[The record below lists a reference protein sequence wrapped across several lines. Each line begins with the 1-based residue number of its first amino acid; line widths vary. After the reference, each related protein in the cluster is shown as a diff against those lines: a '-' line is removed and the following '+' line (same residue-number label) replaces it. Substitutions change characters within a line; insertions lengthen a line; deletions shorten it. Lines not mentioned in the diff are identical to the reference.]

1 MLANRR
7 VIVGVSGGIAS
18 YKAVEL
24 VSRLQQAGAL
34 VDVILTEHAEEF
46 VRPLTFSTMSHRP
59 VYSDLWEPSG
69 KAAETHIEL
78 GEEAELL
85 AVVPATANTIAKLA
99 HGIADNMLTA
109 VALATRAP
117 LLLAPAMHH
126 QMYTHP
132 ATQANLALLR
142 ERGAMVVEPEVGRL
156 ASGETG
162 VGRLPDTPVL
172 LGAISV
178 ALARGGDLAGRRVVI
193 TAGGTQEPID
203 PVRYVGNRSSGK
215 MGYALAIEARDRG
228 AHVTLISGPVALA
241 APYGVDVTTVETA
254 AQMRDAVVAAVEG
267 KGKGERVD
275 VLIMSAAVADYR
287 PAQVAARKLKKE
299 GGQGAQLY
307 QMGEAFSL
315 ELVRTPDILA
325 TLAAFGMA
333 SDEPVLVQ
341 SERTAIYADALQRLE
356 ADGHAYRCW
365 CSRTDL
371 ECFGGIHPA
380 QCVASPSSRPPAW
393 RLRVGTEAI
402 AFDDAICG
410 RIRQDLAAEVGDFVV
425 WRADGACAYQLAVV
439 VDDAAQ
445 GISDVVRGA
454 DLLDSTPRQILLQR
468 LLGLPQPRYAHLPLA
483 LDAQGRKLSKH
494 DAAHPVDAG
503 DPLPALRAALA
514 FLGQPARMETEPEM
528 LLREAVRAFD
538 PARIACSTLPI
549 AAARNATPR

>member
-142 ERGAMVVEPEVGRL
+142 ERGAIVVEPEVGRL

-325 TLAAFGMA
+325 TLAALLDEQSGKPASQPRLVRVGFAAETGDLVAYARAKLIAKHLDMLVANDVSRADSGFG
-333 SDEPVLVQ
+333 SDTNKVLLFHANGEMEDLPVL
-341 SERTAIYADALQRLE
+341 SKTE
-356 ADGHAYRCW
+356 
-365 CSRTDL
+365 
-371 ECFGGIHPA
+371 
-380 QCVASPSSRPPAW
+380 VA
-393 RLRVGTEAI
+393 
-402 AFDDAICG
+402 
-410 RIRQDLAAEVGDFVV
+410 
-425 WRADGACAYQLAVV
+425 
-439 VDDAAQ
+439 
-445 GISDVVRGA
+445 
-454 DLLDSTPRQILLQR
+454 
-468 LLGLPQPRYAHLPLA
+468 
-483 LDAQGRKLSKH
+483 
-494 DAAHPVDAG
+494 
-503 DPLPALRAALA
+503 
-514 FLGQPARMETEPEM
+514 
-528 LLREAVRAFD
+528 
-538 PARIACSTLPI
+538 ARIWDRLVPMLQQA
-549 AAARNATPR
+549 